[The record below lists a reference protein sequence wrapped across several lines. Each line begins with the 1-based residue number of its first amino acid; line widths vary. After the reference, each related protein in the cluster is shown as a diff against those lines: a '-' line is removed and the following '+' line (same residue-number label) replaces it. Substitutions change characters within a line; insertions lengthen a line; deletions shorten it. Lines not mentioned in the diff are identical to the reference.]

1 MAGKIKE
8 ALTKWGLDFQHCR
21 GQGYDG
27 AANMSAKRGVQGLL
41 AAENCKAVYTHCNGH
56 ILNLCIVQ
64 ACSIQAVRNMN
75 GTVTETA
82 YFFKNS
88 AKRQNFL
95 ETVVSGKTTRVKV
108 KDLCRTR
115 WIYRHEAYENFFM
128 LFKYLVSVMIA
139 ITEGDETYG
148 QMNWDS
154 KTVIEANGLLK
165 MYTTFQFIITFVA
178 TMNVMAI
185 IKPVSVK
192 LQKRSMI

>member
-1 MAGKIKE
+1 
-8 ALTKWGLDFQHCR
+8 
-21 GQGYDG
+21 
-27 AANMSAKRGVQGLL
+27 MSAERGVQGLL
-41 AAENCKAVYTHCNGH
+41 AAENSEAVYTHCNGH

-95 ETVVSGKTTRVKV
+95 ETVVSAKATRVKV
-108 KDLCRTR
+108 KDLCQTR
-115 WIYRHEAYENFFM
+115 WHEAYENFFM
-128 LFKYLVSVMIA
+128 LFKHLVSVMVA

-148 QMNWDS
+148 QINWNS

-165 MYTTFQFIITFVA
+165 MYTTFQFIVTFVA

-185 IKPVSVK
+185 IKPISIK
-192 LQKRSMI
+192 L